1 MKIYVYTVTEENH
14 LQPLKDILHL
24 VKEESLMARNRP
36 FLGDFMRLNNI
47 IWNEE
52 KNLFFMDFI
61 RVRMSH
67 GPAIGGLQ
75 REIEGFNFNE
85 DEGFCEE
92 TAAIYSPEHHVWVDQ
107 YNFAGIRSSKM
118 ANYLSDF
125 YPNRHATFRFEPIL
139 NHDIEQKL
147 LNKTLFTKIDFKM
160 RPHVITEADREENIS
175 VRRAVEMAEENG
187 SAYVKIT
194 IGAERYHSL
203 ANRAASS
210 LAHWLLR
217 KSQQSEY
224 VIDRACI
231 TGKDS
236 EQDPSETL
244 DLLRAREYKECEIT
258 TASDRRFPR
267 DDRWNAL
274 ERSFHEWRRNGLF
287 E

>member
-1 MKIYVYTVTEENH
+1 
-14 LQPLKDILHL
+14 
-24 VKEESLMARNRP
+24 
-36 FLGDFMRLNNI
+36 
-47 IWNEE
+47 
-52 KNLFFMDFI
+52 
-61 RVRMSH
+61 
-67 GPAIGGLQ
+67 
-75 REIEGFNFNE
+75 
-85 DEGFCEE
+85 
-92 TAAIYSPEHHVWVDQ
+92 
-107 YNFAGIRSSKM
+107 
-118 ANYLSDF
+118 
-125 YPNRHATFRFEPIL
+125 
-139 NHDIEQKL
+139 
-147 LNKTLFTKIDFKM
+147 M

-224 VIDRACI
+224 AIDKACI

-274 ERSFHEWRRNGLF
+274 ERLFHEWRRNGLF